1 MKELNQLSVVL
12 YGTGPLAESLLVTLI
27 EGGLTP
33 KLVVTKPDSKVG
45 RLQTLQSPNIKHLAD
60 LYHIPVIQPL
70 TLKGEIPKE
79 LSENEFDVGIVASY
93 GMILPDCILDLP
105 NLGTLNV
112 HPSLLPHYR
121 GPTPIE
127 SAILAGESHLSVS
140 IMFLDEQVDHGPI
153 LIQRSYPDFTE
164 LPDGTSEVFEKLA
177 GVRGGVLL
185 LSEVLLPFTRGSLVA
200 EEQEHTKATFTKKFN
215 KTDGLVSLDDDIR
228 KIHRIWRACSPW
240 PGCYFIHNHK
250 GKDLRVKIT
259 QMEYQDGNISIKKLI
274 PEGKSEMDYESF
286 KNGYIK

>member
-1 MKELNQLSVVL
+1 MKELNELNVIF
-12 YGTGPLAESLLVTLI
+12 YGTGPLAEALLLTLV
-27 EGGLTP
+27 EGGLIP
-33 KLVVTKPDSKVG
+33 KLLVTKPDSKVG
-45 RLQTLQSPNIKHLAD
+45 RKQVLQSPNIKHLAD
-60 LYHIPVIQPL
+60 IYKIPVIQPQ
-70 TLKGEIPKE
+70 TLRSDLPEEMSSK
-79 LSENEFDVGIVASY
+79 EFDIGIVASY
-93 GMILPDCILDLP
+93 GMILPDEVLSVP
-105 NLGTLNV
+105 NLGTLNI
-112 HPSLLPHYR
+112 HPSLLPEYR

-127 SAILAGESHLSVS
+127 SALLAGESELSIS
-140 IMFLDEQVDHGPI
+140 IMFLDDKVDHGPI
-153 LIQRSYPDFTE
+153 LLQKSYPDFYE
-164 LPDGTSEVFEKLA
+164 LPNETAEDFEKLA
-177 GVRGGVLL
+177 GVRGGGLL
-185 LSEVLLPFTRGSLVA
+185 LSEVLLPFTRGALVA